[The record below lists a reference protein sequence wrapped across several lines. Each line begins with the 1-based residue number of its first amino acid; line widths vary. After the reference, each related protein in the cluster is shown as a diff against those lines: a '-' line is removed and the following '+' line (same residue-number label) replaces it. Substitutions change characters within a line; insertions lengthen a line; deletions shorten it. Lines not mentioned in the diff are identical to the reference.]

1 MPAMVGGQGGGA
13 VLDGVLERVTFA
25 NPETG
30 YTIARIAPERGG
42 AELVTAVGPL
52 LSAQV
57 GEFLRLRGRW
67 SSHPKYGRQFEVH
80 SYATVLPATAA
91 GIQKYLGSGLIKGI
105 GPVMAERMVAHFGV
119 DIMHVIDDEPGR
131 LTEVDG
137 LGPKRTAM
145 IAAAW
150 VRWLSAARSQAR
162 YRAAR

>member
-1 MPAMVGGQGGGA
+1 MPAVVAGPGGGA

-52 LSAQV
+52 PGARV

-67 SSHPKYGRQFEVH
+67 SSRPRCGRRFEVA
-80 SYATVLPATAA
+80 SCATVLPATAA
-91 GIQKYLGSGLIKGI
+91 GICKYLGSGLIRGI
-105 GPVMAERMVAHFGV
+105 GPVMAERMVARFGT
-119 DIMHVIDDEPGR
+119 DIMRVIEDEPGR
-131 LTEVDG
+131 LIEVDG
-137 LGPKRTAM
+137 PGPERAAM

-150 VRWLSAARSQAR
+150 AACNP
-162 YRAAR
+162 